1 MKAQDG
7 FNILAML
14 PKLSYDR
21 QTTLL
26 KLLILSIAAI
36 LCKYDLFPVLDDF
49 GLSNLFLFLIYFAR
63 WH

>member
-7 FNILAML
+7 FNLLAFL
-14 PKLSYDR
+14 PKLSYER

-36 LCKYDLFPVLDDF
+36 LCKLLFF
-49 GLSNLFLFLIYFAR
+49 IMNYI
-63 WH
+63 

>member
-7 FNILAML
+7 SLHLPAFL
-14 PKLSYDR
+14 PKMSYER

-36 LCKYDLFPVLDDF
+36 LCK
-49 GLSNLFLFLIYFAR
+49 
-63 WH
+63 